1 MLEETLPRR
10 KMALGKGWSEGRE
23 EEGCVGSLCV
33 GCEDRRAKTGCQSD
47 HTQSP
52 LSLDDFTAH
61 LHARPCYM
69 KSPAAE
75 TKDELP

>member
-1 MLEETLPRR
+1 M
-10 KMALGKGWSEGRE
+10 KAGKKRDVWDPSVWGVRTGEP
-23 EEGCVGSLCV
+23 
-33 GCEDRRAKTGCQSD
+33 KTGCQSD